1 MSEGRT
7 WRSEDTRVFSFKVFF
22 GAWLA
27 PSIRF
32 TWLSNALTAAAV
44 SEAERIVFAA
54 EGFDRELSR
63 TVCSLLMTSRSTAE
77 SGFNPNSN
85 IRR

>member
-7 WRSEDTRVFSFKVFF
+7 WSNEDTRAFSFKVFF

-32 TWLSNALTAAAV
+32 TWLSNALTADV
-44 SEAERIVFAA
+44 FSELERIVFAA
-54 EGFDRELSR
+54 KGFGRELSR
-63 TVCSLLMTSRSTAE
+63 TV
-77 SGFNPNSN
+77 
-85 IRR
+85 